1 MHRDSYF
8 ETLRPVWTPANGDS
22 TSTLEDTSAG
32 IEDKGLNSLPS
43 NITRDRTPSLLYY
56 KEFNALPS
64 NIGGWHVR
72 PQAVRSLRSPIEKT
86 TSQFELLYRGFCHGE
101 IVSRRCES
109 PRVCESASYVQL
121 HRKGGSTQLPSSSR
135 KSILLSALILI
146 LHVHPLR
153 S

>member
-86 TSQFELLYRGFCHGE
+86 TSHFELLYQGG
-101 IVSRRCES
+101 
-109 PRVCESASYVQL
+109 
-121 HRKGGSTQLPSSSR
+121 GGSAMARSLAGGASLQELAKAPHTYSCTGRGGQPSFP
-135 KSILLSALILI
+135 
-146 LHVHPLR
+146 VLR
-153 S
+153 GSQFF